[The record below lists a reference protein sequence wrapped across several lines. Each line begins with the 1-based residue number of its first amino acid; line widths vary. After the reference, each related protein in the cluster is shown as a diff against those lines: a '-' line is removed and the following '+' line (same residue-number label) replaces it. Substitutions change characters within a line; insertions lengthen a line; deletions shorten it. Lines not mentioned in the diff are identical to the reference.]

1 MRLTKASILST
12 NNKSLSQKNKLHYMK
27 KITTHLLLLISV
39 LVSAQERNKAQI
51 KDFFWGSQDEHKKT
65 IAVPDKWKDESAVI
79 LFKQEFYDY
88 HKFGRSVN
96 YTSAIRNRIKL
107 QDLNSV
113 KEYSEFSFK
122 DKFFSQKG
130 LSFKKGTNTI
140 GIKVVKPNGKEV
152 EIDVDKEA
160 KDIEKEKKIAV
171 SNLEVGDIIDYYIY
185 SEEPFLSVSEFGFDP
200 VETTL
205 GDVYPIADMQL
216 IFQTENDFF
225 VNFSSYNGAPDLKEV
240 KTNKSGER
248 RYELIAKD
256 IEKNDFPRWFY
267 PLSEMACYKF
277 QVFFARSGK
286 FEKRADAFL
295 PEKEDIIKKKV
306 SKDDIFNYYNDK
318 FRPFGDMVY
327 IEKFLK
333 GKKFA
338 SDEEKVREVYYFT
351 RHNYL
356 TQYIEAFVADEA
368 KIFYPYEL
376 YKNPIFFRTETDFIN
391 HFMAFLKDFKI
402 DYDLIVGT
410 ERYNGSIDDILIQ
423 QNASI
428 LLRVN
433 TTPKPLY
440 LEFFNSFSSAD
451 QFNHNLENTKAYVL
465 EVSKGKRIV
474 NAETVT
480 LPSSSIMDN
489 IIKTTTNVVI
499 SDDFSSLKLNKE
511 SSFSGQCKTS
521 EQKDKLY
528 FFDYVNED
536 YKKYESVPLL
546 DRVKNK
552 NKNAQYTKEMD
563 AVINKLKDKQKE
575 AFKKTTGDDYELE
588 IDDHSLKIINTGRF
602 GKNTPFV
609 YQEDFTIKNNLIKQT
624 GSNYIVEI
632 GKFLTS
638 QIDID
643 KKERERKNNVYMSF
657 PRSLENEITLTIP
670 TGYTVSSLEKLNK
683 NVENQTG
690 KFTSV
695 AVLTGNKLTIKT
707 TKQYN
712 NYYEPNSNWS
722 KMVLFLDAA
731 YQFTQ
736 EKILLKKA

>member
-1 MRLTKASILST
+1 
-12 NNKSLSQKNKLHYMK
+12 MK
-27 KITTHLLLLISV
+27 KTLTQLVL
-39 LVSAQERNKAQI
+39 LVSFLSFAQERNKAQI
-51 KDFFWGSQDEHKKT
+51 KDFFWGSQNEYKKKDA
-65 IAVPDKWKDESAVI
+65 IPDKWKEESAVI

-96 YTSAIRNRIKL
+96 YISAIRNRVKL

-113 KEYSEFSFK
+113 KEFSEFSFN
-122 DKFFSQKG
+122 DKFFSKKG

-185 SEEPFLSVSEFGFDP
+185 SDEPFLSVLEFGFEP

-205 GDVYPIADMQL
+205 GDVYPIMDMKL
-216 IFQTENDFF
+216 SFQTENDFF
-225 VNFSSYNGAPDLKEV
+225 VNFSSYNGAPELKEV

-248 RYELIAKD
+248 KYELIASD

-267 PLSEMACYKF
+267 PLTEMACYKF

-286 FEKRADAFL
+286 FEERAKGFL
-295 PEKEDIIKKKV
+295 SEKESEVKKKV
-306 SKDDIFNYYNDK
+306 SKEDIFNYYNDK
-318 FRPFGDMVY
+318 FRPYGDLVH

-338 SDEEKVREVYYFT
+338 NDEEKVREVYYFT

-376 YKNPIFFRTETDFIN
+376 YKNPIFFRSEADFIN

-410 ERYNGSIDDILIQ
+410 ERYNGSIEDILIQ
-423 QNASI
+423 QNANV

-433 TTPKPLY
+433 TPKPIY

-451 QFNHNLENTKAYVL
+451 QFNYNLENTKAYAL
-465 EVSKGKRIV
+465 QVSKGKRIV
-474 NAETVT
+474 DAENVT
-480 LPSSSIMDN
+480 LPSSTINDN
-489 IIKTTTNVVI
+489 TVKTITNAVI

-511 SSFSGQCKTS
+511 SAFTGQCKTS

-536 YKKYESVPLL
+536 YQKYETVPLL

-552 NKNAQYTKEMD
+552 SKNAQYTKEMN

-575 AFKKTTGDDYELE
+575 AFKSTTADDYSLE

-602 GKNTPFV
+602 GKSSAFV

-624 GSNYIVEI
+624 GSNYIIEI
-632 GKFLTS
+632 GKMLTS
-638 QIDID
+638 QIEID
-643 KKERERKNNVYMSF
+643 KKERERKNNIYMSF
-657 PRSLENEITLTIP
+657 PRSLVNEINLTIP
-670 TGYTVSSLEKLNK
+670 DGYSVSSLEKLNK
-683 NVENQTG
+683 NVENTTG
-690 KFTSV
+690 KFISV
-695 AVLTGNKLTIKT
+695 AVLKGNKLSIIT

-712 NYYEPNSNWS
+712 NYYEPNSNWN
-722 KMVLFLDAA
+722 KMILFLDVA

-736 EKILLKKA
+736 EKILLKKI